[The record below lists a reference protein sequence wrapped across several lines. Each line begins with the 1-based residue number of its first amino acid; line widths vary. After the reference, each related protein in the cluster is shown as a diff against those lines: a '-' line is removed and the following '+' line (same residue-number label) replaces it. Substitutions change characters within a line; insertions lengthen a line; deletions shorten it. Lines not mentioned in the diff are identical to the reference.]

1 MKRQNINSFLTG
13 LVLIGF
19 FSLFTFFGLSVSAD
33 TSVFPDTSVQQTDAF
48 GNPMNNKFNDNT
60 PYVDVSGLNT
70 GNLNN
75 VQVSVGGQTLPTVSY
90 GATGNTLGELLIG
103 TINTLGGLMAGLIIT
118 LSLIYFILNTIKY
131 IKSQDKDRV
140 KYREGM
146 IYGVVGLAV
155 VVSVWGIVALIRSI
169 FGIEAG
175 GDSITSSIRSLW
187 Q

>member
-1 MKRQNINSFLTG
+1 MKKIYYLFYLATII
-13 LVLIGF
+13 LVLF
-19 FSLFTFFGLSVSAD
+19 VSPSLTIVPVFAD
-33 TSVFPDTSVQQTDAF
+33 TTTIPDTTVQLNDAF
-48 GNPMNNKFNDNT
+48 GNPVNNKFNDNT

-90 GATGNTLGELLIG
+90 GATGNTIGELLIG
-103 TINTLGGLMAGLIIT
+103 TIKTLGGLMAGLIIT
-118 LSLIYFILNTIKY
+118 ISLIYFIWNTIKY

-146 IYGVVGLAV
+146 IYGVIGLAV
-155 VVSVWGIVALIRSI
+155 VVSVWGIVGLIRSI

-175 GDSITSSIRSLW
+175 GDDITSSLRSLW